1 MRGKTQQ
8 RDLTSGPIFGVV
20 SGLALPI
27 MASSFLS
34 TAYNITDMAWI
45 GTLGADAVAGVGVGG
60 MYSWLSQG
68 LSALTRMGGQ
78 VYVAQ
83 CLGRGQRKEAGQY
96 ARAALQMVLA
106 FGLLFGLICVIFANP
121 LVGFFGLQ
129 DGVTVGY
136 ARVYMKITCGLIL
149 FSYVNYTLTGLFT
162 AQGDSRTPLKANGVG
177 LMVNMIFDPVLIQ
190 GIGPFPRMEVVGA
203 AVATVGAQA
212 AAMLVMIGEIMRPAR
227 RENEPKNENVLRG
240 LSLWERCSPKYYR
253 DVLRIGVPTALQ
265 TSVYCLI
272 SMVLTRMVAVFGSG
286 AVATQRVG
294 GQIESICW
302 NAAEGFGTAMNAFV
316 GQNFGARKPERMR
329 KGYRISLLMVLS
341 LGAAVTLCFLLFPV
355 PISRLFF
362 HEEEVIAVSVGY
374 LIVVGLSEPFM
385 AVELMSEGAI
395 AGLGKTKLCSV
406 ISVTLT
412 GMRIP
417 LAWLLSRTGLGLNGI
432 WWALTLSS
440 VCKGIVF
447 YFTFRRQCGRA
458 ERMLSDESERK
469 SV

>member
-1 MRGKTQQ
+1 MSEKRPSG
-8 RDLTSGPIFGVV
+8 DLTEGPIFKVL
-20 SGLALPI
+20 SRLALPI

-45 GTLGADAVAGVGVGG
+45 GMLGADAVAGVGVGG

-83 CLGRGQRKEAGQY
+83 SLGRGQRREAGHY
-96 ARAALQMVLA
+96 ARAAVQMVIG
-106 FGLLFGLICVIFANP
+106 FGLLFGLISLLFTGP
-121 LVGFFGLQ
+121 LVGFFWIE
-129 DGVTVGY
+129 DAVTVGY

-149 FSYVNYTLTGLFT
+149 FSYINYTLTGLFT
-162 AQGDSRTPLKANGVG
+162 AQGDSKTPLKANALG
-177 LMVNMIFDPVLIQ
+177 LLVNMVFDPVLIL
-190 GIGPFPRMEVVGA
+190 GVGPFPRMEVAGA

-212 AAMLVMIGEIMRPAR
+212 VVMLVMVWEIIKPVKKEKVERP
-227 RENEPKNENVLRG
+227 NVLRG
-240 LSLWERCSPKYYR
+240 AGLFRPSPAGYYR
-253 DVLRIGVPTALQ
+253 DVLRMGVPTALQ

-286 AVATQRVG
+286 AVAVQRVG

-316 GQNFGARKPERMR
+316 GQNFGAAKTGRMR
-329 KGYRISLLMVLS
+329 TGYRISLMMVLS
-341 LGAAVTLCFLLFPV
+341 LGTAVTLAFLLFPV

-362 HEEEVIAVSVGY
+362 HETDVIAISAWY
-374 LIVVGLSEPFM
+374 LMIVGLSEPFM

-395 AGLGKTKLCSV
+395 AGLGKTKLCSA

-417 LAWLLSRTGLGLNGI
+417 LAWLLGGTALGLNGI

-447 YFTFRRQCGRA
+447 YFTFRRECVRS
-458 ERMLSDESERK
+458 ERMLRGK
-469 SV
+469 